1 MLTSLLRLHS
11 TERVL
16 LKIQNDIV
24 DSMYF
29 GKSVA
34 LTTLVLMAQ
43 YGSNPIL
50 QSTDRGLI
58 WVISF

>member
-11 TERVL
+11 AETAL

-29 GKSVA
+29 GKTVA

-50 QSTDRGLI
+50 QTTEG
-58 WVISF
+58 